1 MALDH
6 CMGCIPNTV
15 YGFHVCNI
23 WAVDVYEVA
32 IMNSKIKASYYVGC
46 VDGCRVLS
54 IVKEFNAKS
63 NKYVFILWW
72 GTDYGDRANICY
84 LNKQGYFDSFKDARK
99 AMYKYY
105 GKKWI
110 RKIK

>member
-1 MALDH
+1 MD
-6 CMGCIPNTV
+6 
-15 YGFHVCNI
+15 
-23 WAVDVYEVA
+23 
-32 IMNSKIKASYYVGC
+32 SRIKASYYVC
-46 VDGCRVLS
+46 RVDGYRGLS
-54 IVKEFNAKS
+54 IVKEFNAKT

-84 LNKQGYFDSFKDARK
+84 LNEQGYFDSFEDAEK

-110 RKIK
+110 KKLNRGISSNEISSRTPISIL